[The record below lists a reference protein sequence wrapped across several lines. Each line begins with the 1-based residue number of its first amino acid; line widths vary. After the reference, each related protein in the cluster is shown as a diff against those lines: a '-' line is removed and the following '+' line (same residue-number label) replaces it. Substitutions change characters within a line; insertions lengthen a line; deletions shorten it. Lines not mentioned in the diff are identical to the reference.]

1 MAPDDKRR
9 AATFGWVWEDI
20 VDQQSAPWEQMAGK
34 AAVIIPGSLL
44 AVAAVDEQQ
53 PQGDAPVHGQP
64 GIAGHDGD
72 DCSLEARA
80 GQVPAQLGQGIYL
93 AQAGIPQVWIVKLLA
108 RLVFL
113 GAAVMVNGKEHIAGV
128 LAAGAQVDG

>member
-9 AATFGWVWEDI
+9 AATLGRVWKDI
-20 VDQQSAPWEQMAGK
+20 VDQQDAPWEQMAGK
-34 AAVIIPGSLL
+34 AAVIIPGGLL
-44 AVAAVDEQQ
+44 AVAAVNEQQ
-53 PQGDAPVHGQP
+53 PQGDAPVHGQL
-64 GIAGHDGD
+64 GIAGHDGND
-72 DCSLEARA
+72 RFFEA
-80 GQVPAQLGQGIYL
+80 GTSQIPAQLGQGIHL
-93 AQAGIPQVWIVKLLA
+93 AQPGIPQVWIVKLLA